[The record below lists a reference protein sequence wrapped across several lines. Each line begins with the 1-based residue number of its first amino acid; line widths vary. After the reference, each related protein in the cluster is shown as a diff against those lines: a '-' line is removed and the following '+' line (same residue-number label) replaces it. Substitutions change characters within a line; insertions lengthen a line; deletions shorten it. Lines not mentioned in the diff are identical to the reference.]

1 MLFGIFFYQL
11 SSKYYRMRTSN
22 LNADQ
27 WADLSDSFKKE
38 DFSVQTSKIFI
49 HPPYNIL
56 LNIELDPGGGFESGF
71 EFTSLSADIP
81 VQFTSFSSE
90 IQKGNGFS
98 FSIYKEHFTDKIGK
112 LFGMEDVISGFE
124 EFDKKFIIKTNNT
137 ERLKKLLLDEQLRNF
152 LIRNEDAVLNLKP
165 EPESVDGFTLELEF
179 DKAITDIQLL
189 KELYNEF
196 TVVLD
201 HIAEKK

>member
-1 MLFGIFFYQL
+1 
-11 SSKYYRMRTSN
+11 
-22 LNADQ
+22 
-27 WADLSDSFKKE
+27 
-38 DFSVQTSKIFI
+38 
-49 HPPYNIL
+49 
-56 LNIELDPGGGFESGF
+56 
-71 EFTSLSADIP
+71 
-81 VQFTSFSSE
+81 
-90 IQKGNGFS
+90 
-98 FSIYKEHFTDKIGK
+98 
-112 LFGMEDVISGFE
+112 
-124 EFDKKFIIKTNNT
+124 
-137 ERLKKLLLDEQLRNF
+137 LDEQLRNF